1 MIHSLNTRRTRGGP
15 GGRDRTLTVKRRKNL
30 KLCLKIGGNKIS
42 TLGVP
47 PKWVNQ
53 IKPVEHEDEVDD
65 SESYNENKDDS
76 RVGKAR
82 MRRR

>member
-1 MIHSLNTRRTRGGP
+1 MIQSLNTRGTRGGP
-15 GGRDRTLTVKRRKNL
+15 GGRDRTLTVKRRKEEVNL
-30 KLCLKIGGNKIS
+30 KLCLNIGGNKIS

-65 SESYNENKDDS
+65 SESYNEN
-76 RVGKAR
+76 
-82 MRRR
+82 